1 MESDTPRT
9 DALVDEGGMPY
20 DADFARQL
28 ERELAAAKAELVR
41 NADELAAA
49 IKQRDEAQR
58 DAQRYRWLKSKGCDW
73 ITIYRHP
80 GGDEFFDGKADERMD
95 ERIDAARSRDEELE
109 RMLGEGGGA

>member
-9 DALVDEGGMPY
+9 DAENYIY
-20 DADFARQL
+20 DIGLARWVSIEFARQL
-28 ERELAAAKAELVR
+28 ERELAAA
-41 NADELAAA
+41 
-49 IKQRDEAQR
+49 IKERDEAQR
-58 DAQRYRWLKSKGCDW
+58 DAERYRWLKSKGCDW